1 MKENQFQ
8 DLIQTLARIINEKL
22 DIPLINEE
30 NEQLLLEFI
39 QSLVFQFLVKSKS
52 VYPSTE

>member
-1 MKENQFQ
+1 MKEGQFQ
-8 DLIQTLARIINEKL
+8 DLIETIARIINEKL

-39 QSLVFQFLVKSKS
+39 LSLVFQFLVKSKS